1 MKLSKLIFLFL
12 LSNLSAFCQNKES
25 NGKNCN
31 ALKHDTIECNF
42 VMEVNSKYLYYS
54 DEDVI
59 FQNNLIYPD
68 FKNVDV
74 ANAENF
80 YKSDSVFIY
89 SWREGISY
97 YLYNPCIDF
106 NSLNEFLSKS
116 DKLFLNKE
124 NQKNKKNRFYFLKST
139 IKNKQNIE
147 YLKFRAKVIVINI
160 GEFNWYI
167 PALYCEQNQLDG
179 NGNKY
184 CKKKFKNT
192 LVLLKI
198 LDFKYYKEYSIIK

>member
-1 MKLSKLIFLFL
+1 MKLSRLLFLFL
-12 LSNLSAFCQNKES
+12 LFNLSAFCQDKET

-54 DEDVI
+54 DEHVI

-68 FKNVDV
+68 FKNIDV
-74 ANAENF
+74 ATAENF

-89 SWREGISY
+89 SWRKGIPY
-97 YLYNPCIDF
+97 YLYNPCIDL
-106 NSLNEFLSKS
+106 NSLNEFLSKT

-124 NQKNKKNRFYFLKST
+124 NQKYKKSRFYFLEST
-139 IKNKQNIE
+139 FKNKQNIE
-147 YLKFRAKVIVINI
+147 YLKFHAKFIVINI
-160 GEFNWYI
+160 GEFDWYI
-167 PALYCEQNQLDG
+167 PTLYCEQNRFDG
-179 NGNKY
+179 NEIKY

-192 LVLLKI
+192 LVLLKV
-198 LDFKYYKEYSIIK
+198 LDFKYYKELSK